1 MKKVLI
7 TGSSGFIGK
16 HLMDYILDNN
26 LAEVYGID
34 VLEGTN
40 IFTHEA
46 IPDIDVVFHLAGQTS
61 VGNSIENPFFD
72 ATMNIMGTIQILKL
86 YPEAKI
92 IFAGSVASKDIQSP
106 YGLSKKCAGEYIKL
120 LAKDWT
126 ICNFPNVYG
135 PNSKGVIDTW
145 LNAKEIIVNGWGV
158 QTRTFVNVLDICK
171 ALIMA
176 TEWKGEY
183 DLGSGKETRIKDIAE
198 AIAKKTGKKISYAN
212 EKQGEILNSLVF
224 NTTPNWSPEVDIY
237 NYIKKNGQ
245 R

>member
-7 TGSSGFIGK
+7 TGSAGFIGK
-16 HLMDYILDNN
+16 HLMNYIMDNN

-61 VGNSIENPFFD
+61 VGASIENPFFD

-92 IFAGSVASKDIQSP
+92 VFAGSVASKDIKSP
-106 YGLSKKCAGEYIKL
+106 YGLSKKTAGDYIKL
-120 LAKDWT
+120 LAEKWT

-135 PNSKGVIDTW
+135 AGSKGVIETW
-145 LNAKEIIVNGWGV
+145 LKEKEIVVNGWGV

-171 ALIMA
+171 ALIKA
-176 TEWKGEY
+176 VDWDKAEY
-183 DLGSGKETRIKDIAE
+183 DLGSDIETPIKDIAE
-198 AIAKKTGKKISYAN
+198 AIAKKTGKKISYVN
-212 EKQGEILNSLVF
+212 EKKGEILNSLVF
-224 NTTPNWSPEVDIY
+224 NTTPNWSPEVDVY
-237 NYIKKNGQ
+237 KYIEQNG
-245 R
+245 